1 MTISATNVEGHYST
15 RFDIELENLKF
26 QAMEMGRLVEQ
37 QLLNTIEALSTSDR
51 TLANQ
56 VADNE
61 KRIDQMEVEID
72 QSSIL
77 VLASRQPVA
86 SDLRFVIAVTKT
98 VNDLERIGD
107 EIHRLSSMAVSI
119 SESDQRPDIYE
130 RLQTMA
136 QEVLRM
142 YQETLTAFSEFNADK
157 AMAVIQNDK
166 YIDKLYRNTIRDT
179 IRGMKKDVDYVT
191 DAVDVLW
198 ALRAL
203 ERVGDRACNICE
215 HVVYFVEGKD
225 IRHVKI
231 EDVKI
236 DIS

>member
-15 RFDIELENLKF
+15 RFDVELENLKF
-26 QAMEMGRLVEQ
+26 KAMEMGQLVEL
-37 QLLNTIEALSTSDR
+37 QLLNTIEALSNSDR
-51 TLANQ
+51 TLANL

-86 SDLRFVIAVTKT
+86 SDLRFVIAITKT

-107 EIHRLSSMAVSI
+107 EIHRLSNMAVSI

-130 RLQTMA
+130 KLRTIA
-136 QEVLRM
+136 QEVLRL
-142 YQETLTAFSEFNADK
+142 YQETLNAFSEFDADK
-157 AMAVIQNDK
+157 AMAVIQDDQ
-166 YIDKLYRNTIRDT
+166 YIDKLYRKTIRDT

-225 IRHVKI
+225 IRHVNI

-236 DIS
+236 NTQ

>member
-26 QAMEMGRLVEQ
+26 QAMEMGQLVEL
-37 QLLNTIEALSTSDR
+37 QLVNTIEALSNSDR
-51 TLANQ
+51 TLANL

-86 SDLRFVIAVTKT
+86 SDLRFVIAITKT
-98 VNDLERIGD
+98 VNDLERMGD
-107 EIHRLSSMAVSI
+107 EIHRLSNMAVSI
-119 SESDQRPDIYE
+119 SESEQRPDIYE

-136 QEVLRM
+136 QEVLRL
-142 YQETLTAFSEFNADK
+142 YQETLNAFSEFDADK
-157 AMAVIQNDK
+157 AMAVIQDDQ
-166 YIDKLYRNTIRDT
+166 YIDKLYKKTIRDT

-225 IRHVKI
+225 IRHVNI

-236 DIS
+236 ST